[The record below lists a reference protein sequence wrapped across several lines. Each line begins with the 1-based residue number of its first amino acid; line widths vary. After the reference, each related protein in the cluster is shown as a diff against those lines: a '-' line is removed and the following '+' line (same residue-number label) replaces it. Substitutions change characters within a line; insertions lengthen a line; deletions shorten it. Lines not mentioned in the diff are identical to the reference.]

1 MLLFFGVEKR
11 SGLDRCDVLCLRA
24 FLTVGDG
31 ELHFLAISEGLEA
44 IALDC
49 AEVYEHVGAVFALD
63 EAESLGLVKPLNGAG
78 FCRHMCY
85 LYNLGKPGSGLQG
98 LVTIYVQRTEELK
111 GTSTT
116 RINTTDYSAPK
127 SLAPGFA
134 AGSCCSAN
142 ILGNITRLR
151 TLTGRACQWR
161 AARTHEPGVGVGDDR
176 DRCAL
181 QGGLQWAAI
190 VKAGQKSAL
199 LQEGHYSRHDTPR
212 QI

>member
-1 MLLFFGVEKR
+1 VLLFFGVEKC
-11 SGLDRCDVLCLRA
+11 SGLDRCDVLCLWA

-31 ELHFLAISEGLEA
+31 ELHFLAISEGFEA

-63 EAESLGLVKPLNGAG
+63 KAESLGLVKPLNGAG

-116 RINTTDYSAPK
+116 RINTTDFSA
-127 SLAPGFA
+127 
-134 AGSCCSAN
+134 
-142 ILGNITRLR
+142 
-151 TLTGRACQWR
+151 
-161 AARTHEPGVGVGDDR
+161 
-176 DRCAL
+176 
-181 QGGLQWAAI
+181 
-190 VKAGQKSAL
+190 
-199 LQEGHYSRHDTPR
+199 
-212 QI
+212 